1 MKGIIAFIVLG
12 LISALFWTTHLYA
25 APAPEGFVGLPW
37 GASRNQ
43 IMEKMNAQGWIKL
56 SGRSPDEAIF
66 KGSFD
71 GNACELHFVMAGNS
85 LVKGYATPIARFP
98 VRDNSATRYVYE
110 SIVRHLTEKYG
121 PQTDGGEGPGIA
133 MTVWEFGDGV
143 TTDKYKIEVMF
154 NKEGTWFSDV
164 DGEYTYIQVDY
175 TALTLSERLKKQ
187 NL

>member
-1 MKGIIAFIVLG
+1 MKRIIAFIVLG
-12 LISALFWTTHLYA
+12 LISALFWTTPLYS
-25 APAPEGFVGLPW
+25 APVPEGFVGLPW

-43 IMEKMNAQGWIKL
+43 IMEKMNAHGWIKL

-66 KGSFD
+66 KGAFD

-98 VRDNSATRYVYE
+98 VRDKAATRYVYE
-110 SIVRHLTEKYG
+110 SIVKHLKEKYG
-121 PQTDGGEGPGIA
+121 PQTDRWEGPEIA

-164 DGEYTYIQVDY
+164 DGEYTSIQVDY
-175 TALTLSERLKKQ
+175 MAITLSERLKKQ

>member
-1 MKGIIAFIVLG
+1 MKQKYIF
-12 LISALFWTTHLYA
+12 SALATIFLLAWTTPLYA
-25 APAPEGFVGLPW
+25 ASAPAGFVGIPW

-66 KGSFD
+66 KGAFD

-98 VRDNSATRYVYE
+98 VRDKAATRYVYE
-110 SIVRHLTEKYG
+110 SIVKHLKEKYG

-154 NKEGTWFSDV
+154 NKEGAWFSDV
-164 DGEYTYIQVDY
+164 DGEHTYIQVDY
-175 TALTLSERLKKQ
+175 TAITLGERLKNQ